1 MSFTPNFVSLFVL
14 RAERARRMPFIIGS
28 LSGLLFGLA
37 ATATDTLR
45 AQGSPA
51 DSTVKPPASAPYRD
65 SRRSPAERAQ
75 DLLARMTLEEK
86 FWQLFMIPGDRD
98 DATQDWSHGAFGLQ
112 VNVPM
117 AMRANGARS
126 DTLPAGVVARA
137 HAERINAL
145 QRYFAN
151 DTRLGIP
158 LLPFEETLH
167 GLAREGAT
175 TFPQSIGLAASWDT
189 ALVSRVAAAIAA
201 ETRNRG
207 VRFSLSP
214 VINIANDPRWGR
226 VEETYG
232 EDPWLTSAMARAY
245 ITPLESMGIV
255 ATPKHFIANVGD
267 GGRDSYPIELSD
279 RQLRE
284 RFYPP
289 FLSAIRDAHAQAVM
303 SAYNSVDGTPATQNK
318 ALLTDLLKREWQ
330 FQGVVISDA
339 SATGGPTV
347 LQHTE
352 ANTAS
357 ATKHA
362 IESGLDVIFETSY
375 NSHRGYLNAVRT
387 SGVSRAAVD
396 SAVARVLRLKFALG
410 VFESPFVNTDSAA
423 VLARSAAHRALAR
436 EAAVSSFVLLKNTRG
451 RLPLRAASKR
461 IALIGADATEGRV
474 GGYSPPGAVAV
485 TIAEG
490 LRAGAPAGTTIR
502 VSAGVPRL
510 SRTLAVIPSAHFST
524 VRNNASVSGLSAEYW
539 PNLTMDGAPTIS
551 RIDEKIDFGWTLN
564 SPGRGI
570 PFDWYSARWTGMLTA
585 PANGARVIGVEGND
599 GYRLYL
605 DDTLRIDNW
614 QKSSYGTRTARV
626 RLAPGSRHRVRLEF
640 YEATGPARLKMV
652 WDGDVHDTQSAEIA
666 KAVASARASDVAI
679 VVAGIEEGE
688 FRDRALLGLPGR
700 QEELIRAVAA
710 TGTPV
715 VVVLVGGSAITM
727 PWLDQVDAVLDVWYP
742 GQQGG
747 DAVADVLFGRKSP
760 GGRLP
765 LTFPMHEGQVPLYY
779 AHKPTGRGDDYLDL
793 TGLALFP
800 FGHGLSYTTFKYQ
813 DLSVRVHDARDS
825 VALSVA
831 ATITNTGT
839 MTGDEVVQLY
849 LHDVLASVSRPML
862 ELSGF
867 TRLTL
872 APGESRAVTFDVKR
886 EQLTF
891 LDANMRRVTEP
902 GLWRVLLGASSKD
915 LRLRQEVTIP

>member
-1 MSFTPNFVSLFVL
+1 MLGFPRFHRL
-14 RAERARRMPFIIGS
+14 RCVPLLIA
-28 LSGLLFGLA
+28 LSAPLSVGLSQSP
-37 ATATDTLR
+37 TDSTLR
-45 AQGSPA
+45 
-51 DSTVKPPASAPYRD
+51 PPANAPYRD
-65 SRRSPAERAQ
+65 ARRSPAERAQ

-98 DATQDWSHGAFGLQ
+98 DASQDWSHGAFGLQ
-112 VNVPM
+112 VNVPRG
-117 AMRANGARS
+117 MRADAARS
-126 DTLPAGVVARA
+126 DTLPAATVARA

-145 QRYFAN
+145 QRYFVN
-151 DTRLGIP
+151 ETRLGIP

-167 GLAREGAT
+167 GLTREGAT
-175 TFPQSIGLAASWDT
+175 TFPQAIGLAASWDT
-189 ALVSRVAAAIAA
+189 ALVSRVATAIAT
-201 ETRNRG
+201 ETRARG

-245 ITPLESMGIV
+245 IAPLEARGIV

-267 GGRDSYPIELSD
+267 GGRDSYPIELSE

-289 FLSAIRDAHAQAVM
+289 FLSAIRDAHARAVM

-330 FQGVVISDA
+330 FSGVAISDA

-352 ANTAS
+352 ANTAT

-362 IESGLDVIFETSY
+362 IESGLDVIFETSF

-396 SAVARVLRLKFALG
+396 SAVARVLRLKFGMG
-410 VFESPFVNTDSAA
+410 VFESPYVNADSAA
-423 VLARSAAHRALAR
+423 STARSASHLALAR
-436 EAAVSSFVLLKNTRG
+436 DAAVSSFVLLKNARN
-451 RLPLRAASKR
+451 RLPLTASIKR
-461 IALIGADATEGRV
+461 IAVIGQDATEGRV

-485 TIAEG
+485 RIADG
-490 LRAGAPAGTTIR
+490 LQAGAPRGTAVR
-502 VSAGVPRL
+502 VLPGVPRV
-510 SRTLAVIPSAHFST
+510 SRALAVIPAERLSTERDGSRVRGVSAQ
-524 VRNNASVSGLSAEYW
+524 YW
-539 PNLTMDGAPTIS
+539 ANIAMDGTPAIT
-551 RIDEKIDFGWTLN
+551 RIDERIDFGWTLN

-570 PFDWYSARWTGMLTA
+570 PFDWYSARWTGTLTA
-585 PANGARVIGVEGND
+585 PDGGVQVIGVEGND
-599 GYRLYL
+599 GYRLYV

-614 QKSSYGTRTARV
+614 QKSSYGTRTV
-626 RLAPGSRHRVRLEF
+626 RLPMRAGSAHRIRLEF
-640 YEATGPARLKMV
+640 FEATGPARLKLLWNAGV
-652 WDGDVHDTQSAEIA
+652 QDTQSAEIA
-666 KAVASARASDVAI
+666 RAVAAARVSDVAVI
-679 VVAGIEEGE
+679 VAGIEEGE

-727 PWLDQVDAVLDVWYP
+727 PWLDRVDAVLDVWYP
-742 GQQGG
+742 GQEGG
-747 DAVADVLFGRKSP
+747 HAVADVLFGARAP
-760 GGRLP
+760 AGRLP

-793 TGLALFP
+793 TGQALFP
-800 FGHGLSYTTFKYQ
+800 FGHGLSYTTFAYS
-813 DLSVRVHDARDS
+813 DLAVQVHAPADSIALTVSASVKNSGAR
-825 VALSVA
+825 A
-831 ATITNTGT
+831 
-839 MTGDEVVQLY
+839 GDEVVQLY

-862 ELSGF
+862 ELMGF
-867 TRLTL
+867 ARVSL
-872 APGESRAVTFDVKR
+872 APNASTRVTFTVTR
-886 EQLTF
+886 AQLQF
-891 LDANMRRVTEP
+891 LDANMRLVNEP
-902 GLWRVLLGASSKD
+902 GAWRVLVGASSKD
-915 LRLRQEVTIP
+915 LRLRQEVVIP

>member
-1 MSFTPNFVSLFVL
+1 M
-14 RAERARRMPFIIGS
+14 
-28 LSGLLFGLA
+28 
-37 ATATDTLR
+37 
-45 AQGSPA
+45 
-51 DSTVKPPASAPYRD
+51 
-65 SRRSPAERAQ
+65 
-75 DLLARMTLEEK
+75 
-86 FWQLFMIPGDRD
+86 
-98 DATQDWSHGAFGLQ
+98 
-112 VNVPM
+112 
-117 AMRANGARS
+117 
-126 DTLPAGVVARA
+126 
-137 HAERINAL
+137 
-145 QRYFAN
+145 
-151 DTRLGIP
+151 
-158 LLPFEETLH
+158 
-167 GLAREGAT
+167 
-175 TFPQSIGLAASWDT
+175 
-189 ALVSRVAAAIAA
+189 
-201 ETRNRG
+201 
-207 VRFSLSP
+207 
-214 VINIANDPRWGR
+214 
-226 VEETYG
+226 
-232 EDPWLTSAMARAY
+232 
-245 ITPLESMGIV
+245 
-255 ATPKHFIANVGD
+255 
-267 GGRDSYPIELSD
+267 
-279 RQLRE
+279 
-284 RFYPP
+284 
-289 FLSAIRDAHAQAVM
+289 
-303 SAYNSVDGTPATQNK
+303 
-318 ALLTDLLKREWQ
+318 
-330 FQGVVISDA
+330 
-339 SATGGPTV
+339 
-347 LQHTE
+347 
-352 ANTAS
+352 
-357 ATKHA
+357 
-362 IESGLDVIFETSY
+362 
-375 NSHRGYLNAVRT
+375 
-387 SGVSRAAVD
+387 
-396 SAVARVLRLKFALG
+396 
-410 VFESPFVNTDSAA
+410 
-423 VLARSAAHRALAR
+423 
-436 EAAVSSFVLLKNTRG
+436 
-451 RLPLRAASKR
+451 RAASKR

-510 SRTLAVIPSAHFST
+510 SRTLVVIPSAHFST

-551 RIDEKIDFGWTLN
+551 RVDEKIDFGWTLN

-640 YEATGPARLKMV
+640 YEATGPARLKLV

-849 LHDVLASVSRPML
+849 LHDALASVSRPML